1 MGARIGM
8 LPKIISILNKVQE
21 PFVFFEAHAAVPVGV
36 AATPQR
42 VLRWFEILL
51 KRPKGGL
58 SPKDRRELGLNIIT
72 DDLYEP
78 TEQIRRGLELDY
90 LIGLTPY
97 MIAFVEDGEP
107 HWNYFVWWQK
117 RVVLASTYELREFAM
132 KAQCPFEVAVAAVA
146 LSGFL
151 AQINPRVEFHENTGC
166 MFDFNEDRSTIVR
179 NLKDLKIEEA
189 CMKKI
194 LLKYRI
200 AVTSLLDVLRQF
212 KGS

>member
-1 MGARIGM
+1 VIRSFHQHPA
-8 LPKIISILNKVQE
+8 
-21 PFVFFEAHAAVPVGV
+21 
-36 AATPQR
+36 
-42 VLRWFEILL
+42 
-51 KRPKGGL
+51 
-58 SPKDRRELGLNIIT
+58 KDRRELGLNIIT

-200 AVTSLLDVLRQF
+200 AVTSLLDALRQF